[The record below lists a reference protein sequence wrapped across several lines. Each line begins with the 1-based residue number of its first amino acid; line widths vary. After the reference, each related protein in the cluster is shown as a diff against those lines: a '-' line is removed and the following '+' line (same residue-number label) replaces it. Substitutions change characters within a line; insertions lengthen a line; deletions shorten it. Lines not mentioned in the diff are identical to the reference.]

1 MTAEII
7 SFVPR
12 PDRRSGV
19 RDGAGAPWR
28 SAASLNDLIMDH
40 ADTALCEYLWPSET
54 GVERGPSQDA

>member
-7 SFVPR
+7 PFVPR
-12 PDRRSGV
+12 PDRRSRV

-40 ADTALCEYLWPSET
+40 ADTAPCEYAPPL
-54 GVERGPSQDA
+54 ERCCDEDGPV